1 VQCFIT
7 LKLSGTGL
15 DEAKNSL
22 PDWSDRQSVRVFEL
36 LQQPYS
42 AFYDFSAVW
51 SVSQLEKICQEGNLP
66 LPRPDDI

>member
-1 VQCFIT
+1 
-7 LKLSGTGL
+7 
-15 DEAKNSL
+15 
-22 PDWSDRQSVRVFEL
+22 VFEL

-51 SVSQLEKICQEGNLP
+51 SVSQLEKICQKETLP